1 MSFANL
7 YYKRAVGTPRA
18 CYVCYKPTTTVL
30 ATINTVD
37 FVYVCDTHLTDP
49 GFATEVKDTNADAAG
64 GPKKAELSPEEIA
77 KVKEEWEERQKR
89 KQEKAKE
96 KEKEEKEKEKDKDGK
111 EKDDK
116 DSKEASKEKE
126 SKKSASKSPPP
137 TSPPSST
144 PATPSHPKYTL
155 HRDIFSMRV
164 AEHRRR
170 RQTAQAQALAPRL
183 PGAPKAPLPS
193 S

>member
-7 YYKRAVGTPRA
+7 YYKRAVGTPKA

-37 FVYVCDTHLTDP
+37 FIYVCDTHLNDP
-49 GFATEVKDTNADAAG
+49 GFATQAADDGAAA
-64 GPKKAELSPEEIA
+64 KKPAFSSEEIA

-89 KQEKAKE
+89 KQERTKEKAKE
-96 KEKEEKEKEKDKDGK
+96 DKDKEKDKDGK

-116 DSKEASKEKE
+116 ESKDEKAE
-126 SKKSASKSPPP
+126 SKKSTSKSPPP
-137 TSPPSST
+137 TTTASGSST
-144 PATPSHPKYTL
+144 PASATPGHARYVL
-155 HRDIFSMRV
+155 HRDIFTMRT

-170 RQTAQAQALAPRL
+170 KQMAQAQALAPRL
-183 PGAPKAPLPS
+183 PGAPKSPLPLS